1 MAGAVGP
8 YRSRPMDLKLH
19 RPQTTCATTGRP
31 FAPGEMFYSALV
43 RRRGAVERLDMAAEV
58 WQGPPEES
66 IAWWRSRYPQAGAA
80 GPTLAPPD
88 VLLDALE
95 SLEAGGD
102 DPLRY
107 MLALQLV
114 RRRVLRIVD
123 DPAAESDEGTL
134 TFTCRK
140 RDREYRVRLVD
151 AAEAAA
157 DGVEARLAA
166 LLWSGDAA

>member
-1 MAGAVGP
+1 
-8 YRSRPMDLKLH
+8 MDLKLH
-19 RPQTTCATTGRP
+19 RPQPTCATTGRS
-31 FAPGEMFYSALV
+31 FAPGEVFYSTLV
-43 RRRGAVERLDMAAEV
+43 RRRGAVERLDVAAES
-58 WQGPPEES
+58 WQGPPEQS
-66 IAWWRSRYPQAGAA
+66 IAWWRSRYPEVGAV

-95 SLEAGGD
+95 SLEEGGD

-123 DPAAESDEGTL
+123 EPANDSNEGTL

-140 RDREYRVRLVD
+140 RDRDYRVRQVD
-151 AAEAAA
+151 AAKVAA

>member
-1 MAGAVGP
+1 
-8 YRSRPMDLKLH
+8 MDLKLH

-31 FAPGEMFYSALV
+31 FAPGEVFYSALV
-43 RRRGAVERLDMAAEV
+43 RDGGSVARVDVASEA
-58 WQGPPEES
+58 WQGPPERS
-66 IAWWRSRYPQAGAA
+66 IAWWRSRYPQAGVA

-95 SLEAGGD
+95 SLEEAAD
-102 DPLRY
+102 ESLRY
-107 MLALQLV
+107 LLALQLV

-123 DPAAESDEGTL
+123 EPAEADAEADGGTL
-134 TFTCRK
+134 TLACRK
-140 RDREYRVRLVD
+140 RDREYRVRPVA
-151 AAEAAA
+151 AAEVAA

>member
-1 MAGAVGP
+1 MTETAGP
-8 YRSRPMDLKLH
+8 YRLRPMDLKLH
-19 RPQTTCATTGRP
+19 RPQMTCATTGRA
-31 FAPGEMFYSALV
+31 FAPGEVFYSTLV
-43 RRRGAVERLDMAAEV
+43 RRRGAVERLDVAAEA

-66 IAWWRSRYPQAGAA
+66 LAWWRSRYPQAGVV

-95 SLEAGGD
+95 SLEEGGD
-102 DPLRY
+102 APLRY
-107 MLALQLV
+107 LLALQLV
-114 RRRVLRIVD
+114 RRRVLRIAD
-123 DPAAESDEGTL
+123 EPADASEEHML

-140 RDREYRVRLVD
+140 RDRDYRVRSVD
-151 AAEAAA
+151 ALEIAA